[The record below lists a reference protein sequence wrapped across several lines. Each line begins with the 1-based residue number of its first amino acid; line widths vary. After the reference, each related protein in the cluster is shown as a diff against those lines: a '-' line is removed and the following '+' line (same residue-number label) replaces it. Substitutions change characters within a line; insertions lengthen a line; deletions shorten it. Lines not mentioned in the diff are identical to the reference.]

1 MWRHGPRLS
10 TVWLST
16 RPGGSQP
23 ARPAPSARPPAAT
36 ALTLATASALARSG
50 TRERTMSITV
60 RSPRTDPAV
69 PAGAAQAEAP
79 AGPPGS
85 GGPAHRDEARRASAP
100 GRATPRRRSPQRRRR
115 TRREALLFCA
125 LIAPN
130 LLAILVFSYYPA
142 LYNIGLSFFEWDF
155 VAPAPEW
162 VGLENYTDLFTDAS
176 FGQVLKN
183 TLIFTGVSVVGSLV
197 LGLLLGSLLA
207 TKVPLTGFA
216 QTMAFAPHMLPGA
229 AVGILWL
236 FMFDPNYGLSRWAF
250 SLFGADSP
258 AWTTTSDWSLW
269 AITIAYTWQRLG
281 FVTVICYT
289 AILDLPRDVYEAAA
303 LDGAHGWKLFRHLT
317 LPLLSP
323 ITFFLSITGIISAA
337 QAFDIISIMT
347 GGGPGTSSSTLSW
360 MVYEEAFQ
368 KFDIGSASAA
378 ATVLLMLLL
387 IITYVQVR
395 YGDKKVNY
403 DS

>member
-1 MWRHGPRLS
+1 M
-10 TVWLST
+10 TVV
-16 RPGGSQP
+16 
-23 ARPAPSARPPAAT
+23 ARPQPHRGSSAPHRAEGKGGPSAPSG
-36 ALTLATASALARSG
+36 ASAAG
-50 TRERTMSITV
+50 TGT
-60 RSPRTDPAV
+60 
-69 PAGAAQAEAP
+69 
-79 AGPPGS
+79 
-85 GGPAHRDEARRASAP
+85 HRPVA
-100 GRATPRRRSPQRRRR
+100 PRRPSAQRRRR
-115 TRREALLFCA
+115 RRRDALLFGA

-130 LLAILVFSYYPA
+130 LIAIMVFSYYPA
-142 LYNIGLSFFEWDF
+142 LYNIGLSFAEWDF
-155 VAPAPEW
+155 VAPTPEF
-162 VGLENYTDLFTDAS
+162 VGLENYRDLLTDPS
-176 FGQVLKN
+176 FGQVLLN
-183 TLIFTGVSVVGSLV
+183 TLIFTGVSVVGSIIC
-197 LGLLLGSLLA
+197 GLLLGSLLA

-250 SLFGADSP
+250 SLVGAASP
-258 AWTTTSDWSLW
+258 DWTTTSDWSLW

-289 AILDLPRDVYEAAA
+289 AILDLPKDLYEAAA
-303 LDGAHGWKLFRHLT
+303 LDGAHGWKLFRNLT

-347 GGGPGTSSSTLSW
+347 SGGPGVSSSTLSW

-378 ATVLLMLLL
+378 ATVLLAILLV
-387 IITYVQVR
+387 ITYLQVR
-395 YGDKKVNY
+395 VGEKKVNY
-403 DS
+403 SS

>member
-1 MWRHGPRLS
+1 MTLA
-10 TVWLST
+10 V
-16 RPGGSQP
+16 
-23 ARPAPSARPPAAT
+23 RPPRDADPR
-36 ALTLATASALARSG
+36 ARSRG
-50 TRERTMSITV
+50 
-60 RSPRTDPAV
+60 D
-69 PAGAAQAEAP
+69 QN
-79 AGPPGS
+79 
-85 GGPAHRDEARRASAP
+85 GGPADPADPSDPSGPTDAARP
-100 GRATPRRRSPQRRRR
+100 TFERRPPSPQRRRR
-115 TRREALLFCA
+115 RRRDALLFGA

-130 LLAILVFSYYPA
+130 LIAIIVFSYYPA
-142 LYNIGLSFFEWDF
+142 IYNIGLSFMEWDF
-155 VAPAPEW
+155 VAPSPEF
-162 VGLENYTDLFTDAS
+162 VGLENYADLFTDPN
-176 FGQVLKN
+176 FGQVMMN
-183 TLIFTGVSVVGSLV
+183 TLIFTGVSVVGSIIG
-197 LGLLLGSLLA
+197 GLLLGSLLA

-250 SLFGADSP
+250 SLLGADSP
-258 AWTTTSDWSLW
+258 DWTTTSDWSLW

-289 AILDLPRDVYEAAA
+289 AILDLPKDLYEAAA
-303 LDGAHGWKLFRHLT
+303 LDGAHGWKLFRNLT

-347 GGGPGTSSSTLSW
+347 SGGPGVSSSTLSW

-378 ATVLLMLLL
+378 ATVLLAILLV
-387 IITYVQVR
+387 ITYLQVR
-395 YGDKKVNY
+395 VGEKKVNY
-403 DS
+403 SS

>member
-1 MWRHGPRLS
+1 
-10 TVWLST
+10 
-16 RPGGSQP
+16 
-23 ARPAPSARPPAAT
+23 
-36 ALTLATASALARSG
+36 
-50 TRERTMSITV
+50 MSLTV
-60 RSPRTDPAV
+60 RSPRLDQPV
-69 PAGAAQAEAP
+69 PAGVDP
-79 AGPPGS
+79 AGSLAEPGAKS
-85 GGPAHRDEARRASAP
+85 ASP
-100 GRATPRRRSPQRRRR
+100 RPSRSEERRRSPQRRRR
-115 TRREALLFCA
+115 VRRDALLFCA

-130 LLAILVFSYYPA
+130 LLAIIVFSYYPA

-155 VAPAPEW
+155 VDPRPEW
-162 VGLENYTDLFTDAS
+162 VGVENYTDLFTDAG

-183 TLIFTGVSVVGSLV
+183 TLIFTGVSVVGSLS
-197 LGLLLGSLLA
+197 LGLVLGSLLA

-289 AILDLPRDVYEAAA
+289 AILDLPKDLYEAAA

-337 QAFDIISIMT
+337 QTFDIISIMT
-347 GGGPGTSSSTLSW
+347 SGGPGTSSSTLSW
-360 MVYEEAFQ
+360 MVYDEAFQ
-368 KFDIGSASAA
+368 RFDIGTASAA
-378 ATVLLMLLL
+378 ATVLLVLLL
-387 IITYVQVR
+387 IITFVQVR
-395 YGDKKVNY
+395 YGEKKVNY

>member
-1 MWRHGPRLS
+1 MTLA
-10 TVWLST
+10 V
-16 RPGGSQP
+16 
-23 ARPAPSARPPAAT
+23 RPPRDADPR
-36 ALTLATASALARSG
+36 ARSRG
-50 TRERTMSITV
+50 
-60 RSPRTDPAV
+60 D
-69 PAGAAQAEAP
+69 QN
-79 AGPPGS
+79 
-85 GGPAHRDEARRASAP
+85 GGPADPADPSDPSGPTDAARP
-100 GRATPRRRSPQRRRR
+100 TFERRPPSPQRRRR
-115 TRREALLFCA
+115 RRRDALLFGA

-130 LLAILVFSYYPA
+130 LIAIIVFSYYPA
-142 LYNIGLSFFEWDF
+142 IYNIGLSFMEWDF
-155 VAPAPEW
+155 VAPSPEF
-162 VGLENYTDLFTDAS
+162 VGLENYTDLFTDPN
-176 FGQVLKN
+176 FGQVMMN
-183 TLIFTGVSVVGSLV
+183 TLIFTGVSVVGSIIG
-197 LGLLLGSLLA
+197 GLLLGSLLA

-250 SLFGADSP
+250 SLLGADSP
-258 AWTTTSDWSLW
+258 DWTTTSDWSLW

-289 AILDLPRDVYEAAA
+289 AILDLPKDLYEAAA
-303 LDGAHGWKLFRHLT
+303 LDGAHGWKLFRNLT

-347 GGGPGTSSSTLSW
+347 SGGPGVSSSTLSW

-378 ATVLLMLLL
+378 ATVLLAILLV
-387 IITYVQVR
+387 ITYLQVR
-395 YGDKKVNY
+395 VGEKKVNY
-403 DS
+403 SS

>member
-1 MWRHGPRLS
+1 M
-10 TVWLST
+10 
-16 RPGGSQP
+16 
-23 ARPAPSARPPAAT
+23 
-36 ALTLATASALARSG
+36 TLAVRPHRDADPRARSRG
-50 TRERTMSITV
+50 
-60 RSPRTDPAV
+60 D
-69 PAGAAQAEAP
+69 QN
-79 AGPPGS
+79 
-85 GGPAHRDEARRASAP
+85 GGPADPSDPSGPTDAARP
-100 GRATPRRRSPQRRRR
+100 TFERRPPSPQRRRR
-115 TRREALLFCA
+115 RRRDALLFGA

-130 LLAILVFSYYPA
+130 LIAIIVFSYYPA
-142 LYNIGLSFFEWDF
+142 IYNIGLSFMEWDF
-155 VAPAPEW
+155 VAPSPEF
-162 VGLENYTDLFTDAS
+162 VGLENYTDLFTDPD
-176 FGQVLKN
+176 FGQIMMN
-183 TLIFTGVSVVGSLV
+183 TLIFTGVSVVGSIIG
-197 LGLLLGSLLA
+197 GLLLGSLLA

-236 FMFDPNYGLSRWAF
+236 FMFDPNYGLSRWVF

-258 AWTTTSDWSLW
+258 DWTTTSDWSLW

-289 AILDLPRDVYEAAA
+289 AILDLPKDLYEAAA
-303 LDGAHGWKLFRHLT
+303 LDGAHGWKLFRSLT

-347 GGGPGTSSSTLSW
+347 SGGPGVSSSTLSW

-378 ATVLLMLLL
+378 ATVLLAILLV
-387 IITYVQVR
+387 ITYLQVR
-395 YGDKKVNY
+395 VGEKKVNY
-403 DS
+403 SS

>member
-1 MWRHGPRLS
+1 MTTIVHSP
-10 TVWLST
+10 
-16 RPGGSQP
+16 RPGRQ
-23 ARPAPSARPPAAT
+23 
-36 ALTLATASALARSG
+36 
-50 TRERTMSITV
+50 
-60 RSPRTDPAV
+60 
-69 PAGAAQAEAP
+69 AP
-79 AGPPGS
+79 AGDVRKGA
-85 GGPAHRDEARRASAP
+85 PADPSVP
-100 GRATPRRRSPQRRRR
+100 TGRAPLTRSEERRRSPQRRRR
-115 TRREALLFCA
+115 VRRDALLFGA

-130 LLAILVFSYYPA
+130 LIAIIVFSYYPA
-142 LYNIGLSFFEWDF
+142 LYNIGLSFFDWDF
-155 VAPAPEW
+155 VAPMPEW
-162 VGLENYTDLFTDAS
+162 VGVENYTNLFTDPN
-176 FGQVLKN
+176 FGQVMKN
-183 TLIFTGVSVVGSLV
+183 TLIFTGVSVVGSLA
-197 LGLLLGSLLA
+197 LGLVLGSLLA

-289 AILDLPRDVYEAAA
+289 AILDLPKDLYEAAA

-347 GGGPGTSSSTLSW
+347 SGGPGTSSSTLSW

-368 KFDIGSASAA
+368 KFDIGNASAA
-378 ATVLLMLLL
+378 ATVLLVLLL
-387 IITYVQVR
+387 VITYVQVR

>member
-1 MWRHGPRLS
+1 MTIAVGPRKS
-10 TVWLST
+10 SGPSAPAGTVE
-16 RPGGSQP
+16 P
-23 ARPAPSARPPAAT
+23 APTSPAPPAPS
-36 ALTLATASALARSG
+36 
-50 TRERTMSITV
+50 I
-60 RSPRTDPAV
+60 
-69 PAGAAQAEAP
+69 
-79 AGPPGS
+79 
-85 GGPAHRDEARRASAP
+85 
-100 GRATPRRRSPQRRRR
+100 RATRRDTPQLRRRR
-115 TRREALLFCA
+115 RRDALLFGA

-130 LLAILVFSYYPA
+130 LIAIIVFSYYPA
-142 LYNIGLSFFEWDF
+142 IYNVGLSFFEWDF
-155 VAPAPEW
+155 VSPSPEF
-162 VGLENYTDLFTDAS
+162 VGLENYLDMFTSAA
-176 FGQVLKN
+176 FGQVMLN
-183 TLIFTGVSVVGSLV
+183 TLIFTGVSVLGSLAGGIV
-197 LGLLLGSLLA
+197 LGSLLA
-207 TKVPLTGFA
+207 TKLPLTGFA

-236 FMFDPNYGLSRWAF
+236 FMFDPNYGLSRWVF
-250 SLFGADSP
+250 SLVGADSP

-289 AILDLPRDVYEAAA
+289 AILDLPKSLYEAAA

-347 GGGPGTSSSTLSW
+347 NGGPGTSSSTLSW

-368 KFDIGSASAA
+368 KFDIGTASAA
-378 ATVLLMLLL
+378 ATILLVLLLVL
-387 IITYVQVR
+387 TFVQVR
-395 YGDKKVNY
+395 IGEKKVNY

>member
-1 MWRHGPRLS
+1 
-10 TVWLST
+10 
-16 RPGGSQP
+16 
-23 ARPAPSARPPAAT
+23 
-36 ALTLATASALARSG
+36 
-50 TRERTMSITV
+50 MSITV
-60 RSPRTDPAV
+60 RSPRTEHGPLPGSV
-69 PAGAAQAEAP
+69 PPEAP
-79 AGPPGS
+79 
-85 GGPAHRDEARRASAP
+85 DEPRAP
-100 GRATPRRRSPQRRRR
+100 VTRGRSVERRRSPQRRRR
-115 TRREALLFCA
+115 VRRDALLFLA

-130 LLAILVFSYYPA
+130 LLAIIVFSYYPA

-155 VAPAPEW
+155 VAPTPDW
-162 VGLENYTDLFTDAS
+162 VGLENYADLFTDPS
-176 FGQVLKN
+176 FGQVLMN

-197 LGLLLGSLLA
+197 LGLVLGSLLA

-250 SLFGADSP
+250 SVFGAESP
-258 AWTTTSDWSLW
+258 SWTTTSDWSLW

-289 AILDLPRDVYEAAA
+289 AILDLPKDLYEAAA

-347 GGGPGTSSSTLSW
+347 SGGPGVSSSTLSW

-368 KFDIGSASAA
+368 KFDIGTASAA
-378 ATVLLMLLL
+378 ATVLLVVLL

>member
-1 MWRHGPRLS
+1 
-10 TVWLST
+10 
-16 RPGGSQP
+16 
-23 ARPAPSARPPAAT
+23 
-36 ALTLATASALARSG
+36 
-50 TRERTMSITV
+50 MSITA

-69 PAGAAQAEAP
+69 PSGADQAEP
-79 AGPPGS
+79 SAGP
-85 GGPAHRDEARRASAP
+85 
-100 GRATPRRRSPQRRRR
+100 ATPPPPAAEAGVQGRRRSPQRRRR
-115 TRREALLFCA
+115 ARRDALLFGA

-130 LLAILVFSYYPA
+130 LLAIIVFSYYPA
-142 LYNIGLSFFEWDF
+142 LYNIALSFFDWDF
-155 VAPAPEW
+155 VSPNPEW
-162 VGLENYTDLFTDAS
+162 VGFDNYIDLFTDAS
-176 FGQVLKN
+176 FGQVMAN

-207 TKVPLTGFA
+207 TKLPLTGFA

-250 SLFGADSP
+250 SLLGTDSP

-289 AILDLPRDVYEAAA
+289 AILDLPKDLYEAAA
-303 LDGAHGWKLFRHLT
+303 LDGAHGWTLFRHLT

-368 KFDIGSASAA
+368 KFDIGTASAA
-378 ATVLLMLLL
+378 ATVLLLLL
-387 IITYVQVR
+387 LVITYVQVR

-403 DS
+403 DQ

>member
-1 MWRHGPRLS
+1 
-10 TVWLST
+10 
-16 RPGGSQP
+16 
-23 ARPAPSARPPAAT
+23 
-36 ALTLATASALARSG
+36 
-50 TRERTMSITV
+50 MSITV

-69 PAGAAQAEAP
+69 PSGAAQPEAP
-79 AGPPGS
+79 VGPSGPPTP
-85 GGPAHRDEARRASAP
+85 GPR
-100 GRATPRRRSPQRRRR
+100 GRSEERRRSPQRRRR
-115 TRREALLFCA
+115 TRRDALLFGA

-130 LLAILVFSYYPA
+130 LIAIIVFSYYPA

-155 VAPAPEW
+155 VAPSPEW
-162 VGLENYTDLFTDAS
+162 VGLGNYTDLFTDAS
-176 FGQVLKN
+176 FGQVLMN
-183 TLIFTGVSVVGSLV
+183 TLIFTGVSVIGSLV

-207 TKVPLTGFA
+207 TKVPFTGFA

-250 SLFGADSP
+250 SLFGAESP
-258 AWTTTSDWSLW
+258 SWTTTSDWSLW

-289 AILDLPRDVYEAAA
+289 AILDLPKDLYEAAA

-347 GGGPGTSSSTLSW
+347 NGGPGVSSSTLSW

-368 KFDIGSASAA
+368 KFDIGTASAA
-378 ATVLLMLLL
+378 ATVLLAVLLV
-387 IITYVQVR
+387 ITYVQVR

-403 DS
+403 ES

>member
-1 MWRHGPRLS
+1 
-10 TVWLST
+10 
-16 RPGGSQP
+16 
-23 ARPAPSARPPAAT
+23 
-36 ALTLATASALARSG
+36 
-50 TRERTMSITV
+50 MSITV

-69 PAGAAQAEAP
+69 PSGPAQAEAP
-79 AGPPGS
+79 TSPPA
-85 GGPAHRDEARRASAP
+85 PPAP
-100 GRATPRRRSPQRRRR
+100 GTKGRSEERRRSPQRRRR
-115 TRREALLFCA
+115 VRRDALLFGA

-130 LLAILVFSYYPA
+130 LIAIIVFSYYPA

-155 VAPAPEW
+155 VAPSPEW

-176 FGQVLKN
+176 FGQVLMN
-183 TLIFTGVSVVGSLV
+183 TLIFTGVSVIGSLV

-207 TKVPLTGFA
+207 TKVPFTGFA

-289 AILDLPRDVYEAAA
+289 AILDLPKDLYEAAA
-303 LDGAHGWKLFRHLT
+303 LDGAHGRKLFRHLT

-347 GGGPGTSSSTLSW
+347 SGGPGTSSSTLSW

-368 KFDIGSASAA
+368 KFDIGTASAA
-378 ATVLLMLLL
+378 ATVLLGILL

>member
-1 MWRHGPRLS
+1 M
-10 TVWLST
+10 TT
-16 RPGGSQP
+16 
-23 ARPAPSARPPAAT
+23 
-36 ALTLATASALARSG
+36 
-50 TRERTMSITV
+50 IV
-60 RSPRTDPAV
+60 RSPRPGQQA
-69 PAGAAQAEAP
+69 PAGADKKGAPVDPSSP
-79 AGPPGS
+79 AGHVPLTRS
-85 GGPAHRDEARRASAP
+85 EE
-100 GRATPRRRSPQRRRR
+100 RRRSPQRRRR
-115 TRREALLFCA
+115 VRRDALLFSA

-130 LLAILVFSYYPA
+130 LIAIIVFSYYPA

-155 VAPAPEW
+155 VAPTPEW
-162 VGLENYTDLFTDAS
+162 VGVENYTNLFTDPS
-176 FGQVLKN
+176 FGQIMKN
-183 TLIFTGVSVVGSLV
+183 TAIFTGVSVIGSLV

-207 TKVPLTGFA
+207 TKLPLTGFA

-289 AILDLPRDVYEAAA
+289 AILDLPKDLYEAAA

-347 GGGPGTSSSTLSW
+347 SGGPGTSSSTLSW

-368 KFDIGSASAA
+368 KFDIGNASAA
-378 ATVLLMLLL
+378 ATVLLVLLL

>member
-1 MWRHGPRLS
+1 MSVPVRTHGSDRTARADAGAP
-10 TVWLST
+10 
-16 RPGGSQP
+16 PSQAP
-23 ARPAPSARPPAAT
+23 DATAPSGATPAAQ
-36 ALTLATASALARSG
+36 RP
-50 TRERTMSITV
+50 V
-60 RSPRTDPAV
+60 
-69 PAGAAQAEAP
+69 
-79 AGPPGS
+79 
-85 GGPAHRDEARRASAP
+85 
-100 GRATPRRRSPQRRRR
+100 RRRSPQRRRR
-115 TRREALLFCA
+115 ARRDALLFGA

-130 LLAILVFSYYPA
+130 LIAIIVFSYYPA
-142 LYNIGLSFFEWDF
+142 LYNIGLSFFDWDF
-155 VAPAPEW
+155 VDPSPEW
-162 VGLENYTDLFTDAS
+162 VGVENYTSLFTSAS
-176 FGQVLKN
+176 FGQVLMN

-269 AITIAYTWQRLG
+269 SITIAYTWQRLG

-289 AILDLPRDVYEAAA
+289 AILDLPKDLYEAAA

-347 GGGPGTSSSTLSW
+347 NGGPGTSSSTLSW

-378 ATVLLMLLL
+378 ATVLLALLL
-387 IITYVQVR
+387 AITFVQVR
-395 YGDKKVNY
+395 YGQKKVNY

>member
-1 MWRHGPRLS
+1 M
-10 TVWLST
+10 
-16 RPGGSQP
+16 
-23 ARPAPSARPPAAT
+23 
-36 ALTLATASALARSG
+36 
-50 TRERTMSITV
+50 
-60 RSPRTDPAV
+60 
-69 PAGAAQAEAP
+69 GAA
-79 AGPPGS
+79 
-85 GGPAHRDEARRASAP
+85 
-100 GRATPRRRSPQRRRR
+100 
-115 TRREALLFCA
+115 
-125 LIAPN
+125 
-130 LLAILVFSYYPA
+130 
-142 LYNIGLSFFEWDF
+142 
-155 VAPAPEW
+155 
-162 VGLENYTDLFTDAS
+162 NYVDLFTSAS
-176 FGQVLKN
+176 FGQVLMN

-207 TKVPLTGFA
+207 TKVPFTGFA

-269 AITIAYTWQRLG
+269 SITIAYTWQRLG

-289 AILDLPRDVYEAAA
+289 AILDLPKDLYEAAA

-360 MVYEEAFQ
+360 MVYEQAFQ

-378 ATVLLMLLL
+378 ATVLLAILLV
-387 IITYVQVR
+387 ITYVQVR
-395 YGDKKVNY
+395 YGEKKVNY

>member
-1 MWRHGPRLS
+1 MTIAVRPRKSSGPSAPAGTEEPAS
-10 TVWLST
+10 TS
-16 RPGGSQP
+16 
-23 ARPAPSARPPAAT
+23 PAPS
-36 ALTLATASALARSG
+36 
-50 TRERTMSITV
+50 
-60 RSPRTDPAV
+60 
-69 PAGAAQAEAP
+69 
-79 AGPPGS
+79 
-85 GGPAHRDEARRASAP
+85 GPAPSTPATRRD
-100 GRATPRRRSPQRRRR
+100 TPQRRRR
-115 TRREALLFCA
+115 RRRDALLFGA

-130 LLAILVFSYYPA
+130 LLAIIVFSYYPA
-142 LYNIGLSFFEWDF
+142 IYNVGLSFFEWDF
-155 VAPAPEW
+155 VSPNPEF
-162 VGLENYTDLFTDAS
+162 VGLANYLDMVTSAA
-176 FGQVLKN
+176 FGQVMLN
-183 TLIFTGVSVVGSLV
+183 TLIFTGVSVFGSLAGGIV
-197 LGLLLGSLLA
+197 LGSLLA
-207 TKVPLTGFA
+207 TKLPLTGFA

-289 AILDLPRDVYEAAA
+289 AILDLPRSLYEAAA

-347 GGGPGTSSSTLSW
+347 GGGPGSSSSTLSW
-360 MVYEEAFQ
+360 LVYEEAFQ
-368 KFDIGSASAA
+368 KFDIGAASAA
-378 ATVLLMLLL
+378 ATILLVLLLVL
-387 IITYVQVR
+387 TFVQVR
-395 YGDKKVNY
+395 IGEKKVNY

>member
-1 MWRHGPRLS
+1 
-10 TVWLST
+10 
-16 RPGGSQP
+16 
-23 ARPAPSARPPAAT
+23 
-36 ALTLATASALARSG
+36 
-50 TRERTMSITV
+50 MSITV

-269 AITIAYTWQRLG
+269 SITIAYTWQRLG

-289 AILDLPRDVYEAAA
+289 AILDLPKDLYEAAA

-360 MVYEEAFQ
+360 MVYEQAFQ

-378 ATVLLMLLL
+378 ATVLLAILLV
-387 IITYVQVR
+387 ITYVQVR
-395 YGDKKVNY
+395 YGEKKVNY

>member
-1 MWRHGPRLS
+1 MS
-10 TVWLST
+10 
-16 RPGGSQP
+16 
-23 ARPAPSARPPAAT
+23 PS
-36 ALTLATASALARSG
+36 
-50 TRERTMSITV
+50 
-60 RSPRTDPAV
+60 
-69 PAGAAQAEAP
+69 
-79 AGPPGS
+79 
-85 GGPAHRDEARRASAP
+85 
-100 GRATPRRRSPQRRRR
+100 
-115 TRREALLFCA
+115 
-125 LIAPN
+125 
-130 LLAILVFSYYPA
+130 
-142 LYNIGLSFFEWDF
+142 
-155 VAPAPEW
+155 PEW
-162 VGLENYTDLFTDAS
+162 VGLGNYTDLFTDAS
-176 FGQVLKN
+176 FGQILMN
-183 TLIFTGVSVVGSLV
+183 TLIFTGVSVIGSLV
-197 LGLLLGSLLA
+197 LGLLLGSVLA
-207 TKVPLTGFA
+207 TKVPFTGFA

-289 AILDLPRDVYEAAA
+289 AILDLPKDLYEAAA

-347 GGGPGTSSSTLSW
+347 SGGPGTSSSTLSW

-368 KFDIGSASAA
+368 KFDIGTASAA
-378 ATVLLMLLL
+378 ATVLLVILL